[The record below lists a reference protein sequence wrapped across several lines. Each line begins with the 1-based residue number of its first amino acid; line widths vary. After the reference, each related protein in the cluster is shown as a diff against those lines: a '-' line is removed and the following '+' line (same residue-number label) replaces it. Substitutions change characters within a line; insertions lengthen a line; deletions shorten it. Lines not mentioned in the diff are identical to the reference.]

1 MTPGLLSCSNL
12 VDAVECLE
20 LPQDQTSPSVA
31 LMSQNDPKR
40 TSSLSMSSVVG
51 FAAPLSTLPFTL
63 TLTQNRPA
71 SPRRRIE
78 ITAGSNRDYE
88 VRPRRRFG
96 DRR

>member
-40 TSSLSMSSVVG
+40 TSV
-51 FAAPLSTLPFTL
+51 
-63 TLTQNRPA
+63 A
-71 SPRRRIE
+71 SAGMRRRKFIGLVGARWRPLDASNCWE
-78 ITAGSNRDYE
+78 LGPLMASRLRHPGRAG
-88 VRPRRRFG
+88 
-96 DRR
+96 